1 MQVVSNTSPL
11 SALSIIGRLGLL
23 HERFGTVR
31 IPEAVWIE
39 LARLDHVS
47 GKQALVKA
55 RAEGWLEVHK
65 ISYHPMAGVLAV
77 TLDAGESEAIAMSLE
92 WPADLLIM
100 DESSGRAM
108 ARNLK
113 VKLTGGRCTRPLLR
127 RAMARNLKVKLTG
140 TLGLLLQAKR
150 SGRIPSLKFEMDR
163 LVQDAGFFVSDRI
176 RNTFLAEAGESP

>member
-23 HERFGTVR
+23 REQFGTIR

-39 LARLDHVS
+39 LSRLDHVS
-47 GKQALVKA
+47 GKQALAQA

-65 ISYHPMAGVLAV
+65 ISSHPMVGVLAV

-113 VKLTGGRCTRPLLR
+113 VKLTG
-127 RAMARNLKVKLTG
+127 

-150 SGRIPSLKFEMDR
+150 SGQIPSLKFEMDR
-163 LVQDAGFFVSDRI
+163 LVQDAGFFVSDRV

>member
-23 HERFGTVR
+23 RAQFGTIR
-31 IPEAVWIE
+31 IPTAVWTE
-39 LARLDHVS
+39 LSRLEHAS
-47 GKQALVKA
+47 GKQALEQA
-55 RAEGWLEVHK
+55 HAEGWIVVHETANRSMVG
-65 ISYHPMAGVLAV
+65 ILGV

-113 VKLTGGRCTRPLLR
+113 IRI
-127 RAMARNLKVKLTG
+127 TG
-140 TLGLLLQAKR
+140 TLGVLLKAKR
-150 SGRIPSLKFEMDR
+150 DGEIPSLKFEMDR
-163 LVQDAGFFVSDRI
+163 LVQDAGFFVSERV
-176 RNTFLAEAGESP
+176 RNTFLAEAGEVP